1 MQPTPLTGTA
11 TGTPGP
17 QTPVHLQDAAH
28 TPHGDG
34 NASSWSLCTWVYTM
48 QPTPLTGTATGRVG
62 LLWGGVLPG
71 MQPTPLT
78 GTATELSK
86 GRNASTE
93 DAAHTPHGDGNTA
106 SLCRVWTA
114 VYDAAHTPHGD
125 GNLSMMT
132 HRAAFSPKMQPTPLT
147 GTAAAMR
154 AGASIKAGEKIP
166 HE

>member
-1 MQPTPLTGTA
+1 MWDASRRMQPTPLTGTA

-114 VYDAAHTPHGD
+114 GYDAAHTPHGD
-125 GNLSMMT
+125 GSGHEGRGKYQSGRKNT
-132 HRAAFSPKMQPTPLT
+132 ARVIFQSPVRCFL
-147 GTAAAMR
+147 R
-154 AGASIKAGEKIP
+154 
-166 HE
+166 